1 MPRIDFYVLPD
12 AGPKG
17 RHALACRLTE
27 KAVGQ
32 GLKVYIYTES
42 QEQALM
48 VDEMLWTYK
57 DVGFIPHAL
66 DNDPQAARVPVV
78 LGHGTGAQPVQDGLL
93 INLNSTVPDFFERF
107 ERIGELVDQSEAVK
121 LGARQRFRF
130 YKDRGYTPNTHN
142 L

>member
-1 MPRIDFYVLPD
+1 
-12 AGPKG
+12 
-17 RHALACRLTE
+17 
-27 KAVGQ
+27 
-32 GLKVYIYTES
+32 
-42 QEQALM
+42 
-48 VDEMLWTYK
+48 MLWTYK